1 MLPHPLNNFEM
12 LKYYQT
18 EPNFNNGVYSR
29 NNSPKVKD
37 EEYVINLDDNQQKS
51 TGTHWI
57 ALYVSG
63 DNVNTL
69 IAL

>member
-37 EEYVINLDDNQQKS
+37 EEYVINLDDTQQKS
-51 TGTHWI
+51 TGT
-57 ALYVSG
+57 LG
-63 DNVNTL
+63 
-69 IAL
+69 

>member
-1 MLPHPLNNFEM
+1 M

-37 EEYVINLDDNQQKS
+37 EEYVINLDDTQQKS
-51 TGTHWI
+51 TGT
-57 ALYVSG
+57 LG
-63 DNVNTL
+63 
-69 IAL
+69 